1 MSLPI
6 ERAQSRKPITWLTI
20 IGAILLPAIIGG
32 ILVAALYNPAER
44 LENMTAAI
52 VNDDDPVTIDGQY
65 VPLGRQ
71 LTAGLVEGSDD
82 FDSNLTWVIS
92 NDEDAAS
99 GLSDGTYDAVIT
111 IPSNFS
117 AAATSTRPGQTP
129 EQAKIEVVTADDSR
143 VVDGAITAQVSQAAA
158 SVLGQTLSQTYLE
171 NVLLGFTTLSDQLGQ
186 AASGAEQ
193 LADGATQAADG
204 TTQLADGIGQLAS
217 GAGQLAAGLGTLG
230 DSTRQAADGA
240 SQLAA
245 AQTDIANKVGDPAL
259 PGAAQQMSGYIT
271 QTATGTKSVATS
283 LGYLAATCAASGAS
297 GQFCTD
303 LGVAAQSAVDAATA
317 AGTAKGYADNVV
329 PGITALTSQTS
340 AGLGT
345 VAAETGKLAGGLTQL
360 ADGTAQSQS
369 GAQALQSGAAD
380 AQSGA
385 EQLASGNQQLAQGTR
400 DLASGL
406 DTAVAQLPTYSDQ
419 EAKSLAEVVAD
430 PVAADGVGTDLF
442 GASAVPLLA
451 AVVLWFGGLIS
462 FVVLQA
468 VTRRT
473 LSSRAS
479 SLRLAFGGFWPAAVI
494 GALQGLLVA
503 VVAQLAAGYDA
514 GEFSL
519 FLGVSILAG
528 VAFAA
533 VHQALLALF
542 GGAGRWLAAIAGTLA
557 IATGIISTVPGV
569 LSDLA
574 QVLPTAPAYNGLL
587 AAITPAG
594 GVGAAVA
601 GLAIWAAVSFAVTI
615 VATARR
621 RTVRADAVASV
632 G

>member
-186 AASGAEQ
+186 AATGAEQ

-204 TTQLADGIGQLAS
+204 TMQLADGIGQLAS
-217 GAGQLAAGLGTLG
+217 GAGQLASSLGTLG
-230 DSTRQAADGA
+230 ASTRQAADGA

-245 AQTDIANKVGDPAL
+245 VQTDIANKVGDPAL

-283 LGYLAATCAASGAS
+283 LGQLAATCAASGAS
-297 GQFCTD
+297 AQFCDD
-303 LGVAAQSAVDAATA
+303 LGAAAQSAVDAATA

-494 GALQGLLVA
+494 GTLQGLLVA

-557 IATGIISTVPGV
+557 VATGIISTVPGV

-574 QVLPTAPAYNGLL
+574 NVLPTAPAYNGLL

>member
-6 ERAQSRKPITWLTI
+6 ERAQTRKPITWLTI

-44 LENMTAAI
+44 LENMTAAV
-52 VNDDDPVTIDGQY
+52 VNNDDPVTINGQY

-71 LTAGLVEGSDD
+71 LTAGLVEGSAD

-92 NDEDAAS
+92 NDEDAAK

-117 AAATSTRPGQTP
+117 AAATSTRPGETP

-143 VVDGAITAQVSQAAA
+143 VVDGAITAQVSQAAT

-171 NVLLGFTTLSDQLGQ
+171 NVLLGFTTLSEQLGQ
-186 AASGAEQ
+186 ASSGATQ
-193 LADGATQAADG
+193 LADGASQAADG
-204 TTQLADGIGQLAS
+204 TTQLADGIGKLSS
-217 GAGQLAAGLGTLG
+217 GAGQLASGLGTLG
-230 DSTRQAADGA
+230 ASTRQAAGGA

-245 AQTDIANKVGDPAL
+245 AQTDIANKLADPTL
-259 PGAAQQMSGYIT
+259 PSAAQTMSGYIN
-271 QTATGTKSVATS
+271 QAATGSKSVAIS
-283 LGYLAATCAASGAS
+283 LGQLAATCATSGAS
-297 GQFCTD
+297 VQFCTD
-303 LGVAAQSAVDAATA
+303 LGAAAQSAASTATA
-317 AGTAKGYADNVV
+317 AGTAQGYAGQVV
-329 PGITALTSQTS
+329 PGITALTSQAS

-345 VAAETGKLAGGLTQL
+345 VAVETGKLAGGLNQL

-385 EQLASGNQQLAQGTR
+385 TQLASGNQQLAQGTR

-479 SLRLAFGGFWPAAVI
+479 SLRLTFGGFWPAAVI

-503 VVAQLAAGYDA
+503 VVAQLAVGYD
-514 GEFSL
+514 GTEFSL

-533 VHQALLALF
+533 VHQALLAVF

-569 LSDLA
+569 LSEIA
-574 QVLPTAPAYNGLL
+574 QALPTAPAYNGLL
-587 AAITPAG
+587 AAVTPAT

-601 GLAIWAAVSFAVTI
+601 GLVIWAAVSFAVTI
-615 VATARR
+615 IATARR
-621 RTVRADAVASV
+621 RTVRADAVASLS
-632 G
+632 